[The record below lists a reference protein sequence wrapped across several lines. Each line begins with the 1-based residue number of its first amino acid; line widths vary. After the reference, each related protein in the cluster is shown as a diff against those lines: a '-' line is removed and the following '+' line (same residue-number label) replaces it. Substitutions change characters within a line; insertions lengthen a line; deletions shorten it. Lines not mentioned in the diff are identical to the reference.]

1 MLPNRILYYAKMLQT
16 SGKRACSCFP
26 SAATSYANIV
36 KDERNDKAEKP
47 CFYSFGTAE
56 PHPIL
61 CKDVANEWNES
72 CFHIPECSYILC
84 KDVANEW
91 NESCF
96 HIPECSYILCKDVAN
111 EWNESCFHIPECS
124 YILCKCTKKNL
135 QSNKI
140 RLNFIPNRLFDFI
153 YISCQCQTYWLPVL
167 SEI

>member
-1 MLPNRILYYAKMLQT
+1 MKAAFI
-16 SGKRACSCFP
+16 FP
-26 SAATSYANIV
+26 SAATSYAKIV
-36 KDERNDKAEKP
+36 KGERNDKAEKP

-61 CKDVANEWNES
+61 CKDVANERKES
-72 CFHIPECSYILC
+72 LLLF
-84 KDVANEW
+84 
-91 NESCF
+91 
-96 HIPECSYILCKDVAN
+96 
-111 EWNESCFHIPECS
+111 PECS

-153 YISCQCQTYWLPVL
+153 YISCRCQTYWLPVL